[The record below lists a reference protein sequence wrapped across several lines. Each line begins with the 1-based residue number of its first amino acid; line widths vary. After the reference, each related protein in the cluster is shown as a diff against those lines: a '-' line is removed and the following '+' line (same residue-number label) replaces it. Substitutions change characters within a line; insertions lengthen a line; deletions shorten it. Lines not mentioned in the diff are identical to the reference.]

1 MKSIQQIVNSRNSKI
16 DISMGEYEGPLR
28 INRSCTIDGHGATL
42 WAKGGTALIVD
53 SAKVTINNLRVEI
66 TDHPEQIVAIKTR
79 NDTVLK
85 DVEVYGQEEIN
96 GTVSKWKLPRMLD
109 FGSFAADK
117 TNEFCREIFAE
128 RNCRIVNHVHGMDVK
143 PQTISA
149 GRNEVSFKVASLMN
163 STILYGDVILQTD
176 YGVNKRIYISGRAVQ
191 GAPEVHE
198 QKAMPESN
206 VVGNGHMDGQDS
218 GSRAINES
226 SVPQL
231 IKGQRISLGN
241 TEKLFL
247 GFQGEY
253 SGLEV
258 DPYAFLLYED
268 GKTRQDSDLIFF
280 GNTQSESN
288 GVYIDRVDGSQGV
301 GICLKNVSKDV
312 ESIVVAFAVY
322 AEDGNTTRN
331 FSRVKNPK
339 ARIFMDGSCKY
350 EFLLELGLE
359 RVVNALEI
367 YRHKGEWKMKAVGAG
382 FMAGLKRLC
391 EQYGIDV
398 E

>member
-1 MKSIQQIVNSRNSKI
+1 
-16 DISMGEYEGPLR
+16 MGEYEGPLR

-42 WAKGGTALIVD
+42 WSKGETALIVD
-53 SAKVTINNLRVEI
+53 SANVTINHLRVEI
-66 TDHPEQIVAIKTR
+66 TDHPEQIVAIKVK

-85 DVEVYGQEEIN
+85 DVEVHGQEDIN

-109 FGSFAADK
+109 FGAFAAGK
-117 TNEFCREIFAE
+117 ANEFCREIVAE
-128 RNCRIVNHVHGMDVK
+128 RNCRIVNNVHGMDIK

-149 GRNEVSFKVASLMN
+149 GRNEVSFKVTSLMN
-163 STILYGDVILQTD
+163 STILYGDVLLQTD

-191 GAPEVHE
+191 GVPEVHE
-198 QKAMPESN
+198 QKAMPGSN
-206 VVGNGHMDGQDS
+206 AVGNGHMAGQDS
-218 GSRAINES
+218 GSRAINGS
-226 SVPQL
+226 SVPKL
-231 IKGQRISLGN
+231 IKGQRIPLGN
-241 TEKLFL
+241 AEKLFI

-288 GVYIDRVDGSQGV
+288 GVYIDRMDESQGV
-301 GICLKNVSKDV
+301 GICLKNVGKDV

-331 FSRVKNPK
+331 FSRVKNPMV
-339 ARIFMDGSCKY
+339 RIFMDGNCKY